1 VRGDPVR
8 FRAEDYVGWKRD
20 SRAETVIAERLRELP
35 EQERFDFIQQ
45 FLAVSVDAA
54 LSLANRCLRERI
66 YFEAFLRQ
74 GVLTADISS
83 IGGWIDAV
91 AATWLCARRWR
102 IGRAC
107 WGASEGGQARSLRA
121 GRHLKTA
128 DQTCRERVAGL
139 AKRVE

>member
-1 VRGDPVR
+1 MR

-91 AATWLCARRWR
+91 APRLGSARVV
-102 IGRAC
+102 GVLEELAGGHPKEVKRALF
-107 WGASEGGQARSLRA
+107 GLA
-121 GRHLKTA
+121 GILKTA